1 MSFEYMLSR
10 QTQRVHEHRGHPI
23 PMAMNSRTL
32 LAGTAIGA
40 VFIAVINNI
49 LQGGSTLLL
58 VVLAGCVI
66 LASFIWLLF
75 AGKQKERTVAA
86 TSIGLEDSIIRS
98 TGGIYSSEESV
109 EQAIPDPL
117 DAGFDVPLM

>member
-1 MSFEYMLSR
+1 MLSR
-10 QTQRVHEHRGHPI
+10 QTQRVHEHRGYPL

-32 LAGTAIGA
+32 LAGTAIGV

-58 VVLAGCVI
+58 VVLAGCLI

-75 AGKQKERTVAA
+75 GGKQKERTVAA
-86 TSIGLEDSIIRS
+86 TSIRLEDSIIRG
-98 TGGIYSSEESV
+98 TGGINSSEETV

>member
-1 MSFEYMLSR
+1 
-10 QTQRVHEHRGHPI
+10 
-23 PMAMNSRTL
+23 MAMNSRTL

-40 VFIAVINNI
+40 VFVAVINNI

-58 VVLAGCVI
+58 VVLAGCLI
-66 LASFIWLLF
+66 LAAFIAFLF

-86 TSIGLEDSIIRS
+86 TSIPVTNSIIRG
-98 TGGIYSSEESV
+98 TGGINSSEEAV
-109 EQAIPDPL
+109 DQAIPDPL